1 MVAFVFFKQK
11 PTYVMRISD
20 WSSDVCSSDLK
31 CFRTVNR
38 EGKPFFS
45 KDRDKVLAEF
55 VAILRADL
63 DPRILPVENLRTKA
77 ESASQ
82 EVACRH
88 GLRFHDREA
97 PETRLRVILRV
108 GKQITAVRDFGQFN
122 LCPVNWVE
130 NVTGCGELRQR
141 RLKHGKAEDVDLRV
155 QVSICRCKWRS
166 KCCRLRI

>member
-1 MVAFVFFKQK
+1 MIRRPPRSTRTDPLF
-11 PTYVMRISD
+11 PYTT
-20 WSSDVCSSDLK
+20 L
-31 CFRTVNR
+31 FR
-38 EGKPFFS
+38 S
-45 KDRDKVLAEF
+45 
-55 VAILRADL
+55 
-63 DPRILPVENLRTKA
+63 LPVENLRTKA

-122 LCPVNWVE
+122 LCPVNWVK

-141 RLKHGKAEDVDLRV
+141 RLDRK
-155 QVSICRCKWRS
+155 ST
-166 KCCRLRI
+166 RLNSSH